1 MQTPEA
7 LKQFWIPELDDIH
20 HYLAG
25 ISANTL
31 VGMGALVA
39 ITTYWLASRQRTLK
53 LGFDPNKQSVELPVG
68 GLFYF
73 AALPDRTDSCTPE
86 CSMCNWRSKGVWSE
100 MNVQDT
106 HFSGHFNKHA

>member
-68 GLFYF
+68 CPFILRRCLIVQTLAHPN
-73 AALPDRTDSCTPE
+73 AACVTGDLRGFGPR
-86 CSMCNWRSKGVWSE
+86 
-100 MNVQDT
+100 
-106 HFSGHFNKHA
+106 